1 MSDSLQ
7 LILAIAIVITAAKA
21 GGYAATRLHQPAVL
35 GELLTGLIL
44 GPSVVNLFGIGPFAG
59 GHSQDVIYALAE
71 LGVIFL
77 MFVAG
82 LEVDVDEMLKS
93 GKVALLAGN
102 LGVVFPL
109 VLGTGIALAFGLEL
123 YSAIFVGLI
132 LTATSVSISAQ
143 TLLEMNVLRT
153 KEGLALLGAAVVDD
167 VVAILALSI
176 FLAVTGTGESS
187 RPLWLVIML
196 MIVFFIA
203 VILISSRFLEP
214 LTRRVNRLP
223 ISEGLLAFVIVVTL
237 VFAWS
242 AEEVGGVAAITG
254 AFIAGVFFGRTNFRE
269 EIERG
274 MHTITYS
281 FFVPIFLVSIGLRAN
296 IWAID
301 GAGVLFLIALIIV
314 AVLSKV
320 IGSGLGARLG
330 GFDLLPSLRVGL
342 GMVSRGEVGLII
354 TTIGLTAGLVT
365 NQEYSQVVI
374 MVLVT
379 TLVTPPLLRWAYS
392 LKPRTPS
399 TPPVPAGDD
408 TKLSPKEA

>member
-1 MSDSLQ
+1 MSDTLE
-7 LILAIAIVITAAKA
+7 LILAIAIVIAAAKL
-21 GGYAATRLHQPAVL
+21 GGYVATRLHQPAVL
-35 GELLTGLIL
+35 GELLMGLIL

-59 GHSQDVIYALAE
+59 GHSEVVIYELAE

-82 LEVDVDEMLKS
+82 LEVDVTEMLKS

-102 LGVVFPL
+102 LGVLFPL
-109 VLGTGIALAFGLEL
+109 VLGAGAALAFGMEL

-153 KEGLALLGAAVVDD
+153 REGLALLGAAVVDD
-167 VVAILALSI
+167 VVAILALSV
-176 FLAVTGTGESS
+176 FLAVTGTGESA
-187 RPLWLVIML
+187 RPLWLVIVL
-196 MIVFFIA
+196 MIVFFIVA
-203 VILISSRFLEP
+203 IFIGSRFLEP
-214 LTRRVNRLP
+214 LTRRVNKLP
-223 ISEGLLAFVIVVTL
+223 ISEGMLAFVIVVTL
-237 VFAWS
+237 LFAWA

-254 AFIAGVFFGRTNFRE
+254 AFIAGVFFGRTDFRQ
-269 EIERG
+269 EIEHG

-296 IWAID
+296 IRDID
-301 GAGVLFLIALIIV
+301 GAGVLFLIALIVV

-320 IGSGLGARLG
+320 LGSGLGARLG
-330 GFDLLPSLRVGL
+330 GFELLPSFRVGL

-365 NQEYSQVVI
+365 TREYSQVVI

-379 TLVTPPLLRWAYS
+379 TLVTPLLLRWAYT
-392 LKPRTPS
+392 LKPRKPS
-399 TPPVPAGDD
+399 AAIVPAGNATTV
-408 TKLSPKEA
+408 TKKEG